1 MNLSTHII
9 MQHANAPVTLIQGV
23 YIAISYG
30 LIPLA
35 ATDELMKPYMP
46 GSSVLAK

>member
-1 MNLSTHII
+1 MNLSTQII
-9 MQHANAPVTLIQGV
+9 LQHANASVTLLQGV

-30 LIPLA
+30 LIPLS

-46 GSSVLAK
+46 GSSVVSK